1 MERYIVLLFG
11 AIWGHSRLYQ
21 KTCSDSV
28 VHGRSE
34 ARWTCGTLRVDQITE
49 KKQKCIWCSSERR
62 KESCRISTVIST
74 DSFTSVFPSS
84 TVLVFQIL
92 FFLQKVSFL
101 LFSICPFLAIQ
112 LNAIFSGWTN
122 RMCTTFWHNTTHFAW
137 PSAPPLEFTCIPFA
151 PIHVWYLVRHLN
163 GFCLFVFFST
173 VLFPEIWNFSA
184 MWWDHL

>member
-92 FFLQKVSFL
+92 
-101 LFSICPFLAIQ
+101 
-112 LNAIFSGWTN
+112 IFY
-122 RMCTTFWHNTTHFAW
+122 RK
-137 PSAPPLEFTCIPFA
+137 
-151 PIHVWYLVRHLN
+151 
-163 GFCLFVFFST
+163 CLFCFSSFVLSWPYSSMPSFQDELT
-173 VLFPEIWNFSA
+173 GCAPLSGIIPHILPDLQPHLLNSLASPLLPYTRVISGKTFEWVLFVCFF
-184 MWWDHL
+184 